1 MKEELKNHGIDGDA
15 VLVGSVAKGTF
26 LKNPDIDIFLLLPLD
41 FPREKLKEVGISVGK
56 KVLPNGFAKYAEHP
70 YWRGIYK
77 GFNVD
82 IVPCYKI
89 SDPSEKISAVDRT
102 PFHTEYVRKHLKDWQ
117 RDEVRLLKAFL
128 KGIGAYGAE
137 AKIQGISGYLA
148 ELLVL
153 KYETFENVLKNVSR
167 WRRKVYLYLES
178 RGPRFN
184 DPVVFIDPVD
194 SNRNAA
200 SAVSEEKKALFI
212 HASREYIKN
221 PSLKFFFPG
230 PVKPLSNDEI
240 KKRMRDRSTHFY
252 AIIYPLPDV
261 IDDVLYPQIRK
272 TMSVFKRILE
282 SFHPINTVYYVDDIE
297 KKVFF
302 ILELEREFLP
312 AVKKHEGPPI
322 WHENSEKFISRW
334 KGRALRGPYIENDRL
349 FADIPRNERD
359 VKDVLEKSL
368 KGYTLGKKF
377 EEMKYEFEIVNI
389 NTHPESVDRKILSEF
404 LDFKFPWER

>member
-1 MKEELKNHGIDGDA
+1 MKEELKNRGIDGDA

-26 LKNPDIDIFLLLPLD
+26 LKNPDIDIFLLLPSAL
-41 FPREKLKEVGISVGK
+41 PREKLKEVGISVGR
-56 KVLPNGFAKYAEHP
+56 KVLPDGFAKYAEHP
-70 YWRGIYK
+70 YWRGVYK

-102 PFHTEYVRKHLKDWQ
+102 PFHTEYVKKHLKDWQ
-117 RDEVRLLKAFL
+117 RDEVRVLKAFL

-153 KYETFENVLKNVSR
+153 KYETFEDVLRNVSR
-167 WRRKVYLYLES
+167 WRKKVYLYLES
-178 RGPRFN
+178 RGPKFN

-212 HASREYIKN
+212 HASREYLKN
-221 PSLKFFFPG
+221 LSLKFFFPE
-230 PVKPLSNDEI
+230 PVKALSDVEI
-240 KKRMRDRSTHFY
+240 RKRIRERDTYFY
-252 AIIYPLPDV
+252 SIIYPLPDV

-272 TMSVFKRILE
+272 TMGVFKRILE
-282 SFHPINTVYYVDDIE
+282 TFHPVNTVYYVDEI
-297 KKVFF
+297 KRKVFF
-302 ILELEREFLP
+302 ILELERDFLP
-312 AVKKHEGPPI
+312 VVKKHEGPPI

-334 KGRALRGPYIENDRL
+334 KGRAFRGPYIENDRL

-359 VKDVLEKSL
+359 VKSVLEKSL
-368 KGYTLGKKF
+368 KGYKLGKNF
-377 EEMKYEFEIVNI
+377 EEMKYDFEIVNI
-389 NTHPESVDRKILSEF
+389 NANLEGIDRKILSEF